1 LSFGFGP
8 GFLRTVPAAV
18 SLGVDVADAEAGVGV
33 LGFAAT
39 PLLLDLRI
47 VELFPLLLCSG
58 E

>member
-1 LSFGFGP
+1 M
-8 GFLRTVPAAV
+8 VPAAV